1 MNEKTSDVS
10 LKNVGKGLQIP
21 KFLCTFARLKTKRKE
36 TKMKTISEKEWAEV
50 FGVETP
56 AENTTKSEKNTAPI
70 IGIPGVLD
78 DDDSNIEGVCVMDF
92 SGFRDF
98 VNENSI

>member
-10 LKNVGKGLQIP
+10 LKNVGKGLRIP
-21 KFLCTFARLKTKRKE
+21 IFICTFALLKTKI
-36 TKMKTISEKEWAEV
+36 MKTFKTINEKDWAEV
-50 FGVETP
+50 FGVELLADETLKNEKGATP
-56 AENTTKSEKNTAPI
+56 A

>member
-1 MNEKTSDVS
+1 MKTVNEKV
-10 LKNVGKGLQIP
+10 
-21 KFLCTFARLKTKRKE
+21 
-36 TKMKTISEKEWAEV
+36 WAEV
-50 FGVETP
+50 FGIEFP
-56 AENTTKSEKNTAPI
+56 AENTTNIEKNTAPV
-70 IGIPGVLD
+70 IGNPRVLD